1 MCTCRCIGSKE
12 PREFSAGPLGI
23 LNNLSELMVHE
34 IEAACERANQRQQ
47 VWGCLDAILFI
58 GCTGL

>member
-1 MCTCRCIGSKE
+1 MNSR
-12 PREFSAGPLGI
+12 AGPIGI

-47 VWGCLDAILFI
+47 VWDAWMLS
-58 GCTGL
+58 LS

>member
-1 MCTCRCIGSKE
+1 MRRCIGSKE

-47 VWGCLDAILFI
+47 VHEASILL
-58 GCTGL
+58 CS

>member
-1 MCTCRCIGSKE
+1 MCLCRCIASKE

-47 VWGCLDAILFI
+47 VRGCLNAALSA
-58 GCTGL
+58 GCTV